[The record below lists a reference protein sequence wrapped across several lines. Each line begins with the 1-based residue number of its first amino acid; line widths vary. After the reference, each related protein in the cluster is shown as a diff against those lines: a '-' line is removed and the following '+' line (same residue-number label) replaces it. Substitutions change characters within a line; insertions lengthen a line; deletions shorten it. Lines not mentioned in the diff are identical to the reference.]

1 MITALIADDEPLARQ
16 RLRDLIADVE
26 WIECVGE
33 AADGDATLA
42 ALEGLEPDLAFLD
55 IRMPGIAVFDV
66 LQRSRHKPAVIFTT
80 AYDRYAVTAFE
91 LHALDY
97 LLKPFGPERFKAAM
111 ERARVMIGE
120 GTLPSIDERAASAL
134 SASGPL
140 TRIFVRGRGQIV
152 PVAIADITRLEAR
165 DDYVAVYVGGQRHLV
180 HTTLNALE
188 ARLDPDR
195 FLRIH
200 RSHIVNLDWVQ
211 SLVPHDHARLEVRLK
226 DGTRLVASRSRSRAI
241 RDIAM

>member
-16 RLRDLIADVE
+16 RLRDLIAEVE

-33 AADGDATLA
+33 AADGDATLK

-55 IRMPGIAVFDV
+55 IRMPGIAVFEV

-120 GTLPSIDERAASAL
+120 STLPNIDERAASAL
-134 SASGPL
+134 STSGPL
-140 TRIFVRGRGQIV
+140 SRIFVRGRGRIV
-152 PVAIADITRLEAR
+152 PVAVTDISRLEAR
-165 DDYVAVYVGGQRHLV
+165 DDYVAVYAGGQRHLV

-188 ARLDPDR
+188 ARLDPER

-211 SLVPHDHARLEVRLK
+211 SLVPHDQARLEVLLK
-226 DGTRLVASRSRSRAI
+226 DGTKLVASRSRSRAI